1 MKTSL
6 KFFGYALMLS
16 ITLCGCENEGKTIST
31 VNFREIKTYIIDS
44 CEYIGDVRGG
54 SRDFLTHK
62 GNCKFCAERNKKN
75 CQ

>member
-1 MKTSL
+1 MNKFAYVLLTSII
-6 KFFGYALMLS
+6 FFG
-16 ITLCGCENEGKTIST
+16 CDRDGKVMSSL
-31 VNFREIKTYIIDS
+31 NDKDIKIYVIDN

-62 GNCKFCAERNKKN
+62 GNCKFCAERNKIN

>member
-1 MKTSL
+1 MK
-6 KFFGYALMLS
+6 KFAYVILAS
-16 ITLCGCENEGKTIST
+16 IILFGCEKDGKIMSSL
-31 VNFREIKTYIIDS
+31 NDKDIKIYVIDN

-62 GNCKFCAERNKKN
+62 GNCKFCAERNRKK